1 LVVPHLLRPFYGHQ
15 PARIILPSALGGA
28 ALVTAADVGL
38 RLIAPDG
45 QLLLGVVT
53 ALLGAPFFLW
63 LILKMRR
70 QP

>member
-1 LVVPHLLRPFYGHQ
+1 LFGHQ
-15 PARIILPSALGGA
+15 PSRLILPSMLGGA
-28 ALVTAADVGL
+28 AMVAAADVAL

-63 LILKMRR
+63 LILKLRR